1 MILSWAKGCASS
13 SKEVIPEKRQK
24 ISSEKGSFTCLQC
37 FELHLKG
44 KRDERY
50 KSVCRTDHSTVQRHK
65 NRWHSIPGS
74 KLCTI
79 VPTAAKEVS
88 SLKLKYAKQNVSEVT
103 TPEERNTS
111 TTSSQIISIDPVHS
125 TAAAQGKNNL
135 ELATPSYEEYLDE
148 LESNT
153 ENEENK
159 FMEALSPIEPLE
171 PLEACSNEPQLMTE
185 SSDKETLD
193 GIEISGMDTQSTLLS
208 FRTEKLDATKK
219 NSTVDMDAIMTEI
232 NKLSLKVDD
241 IGAKHRSLQQLV
253 FEDPETGRQVAAM
266 KKANNI
272 NELVEASKPIQW
284 FYDEKSG
291 CAVLRCL
298 PCYELHLKAKPTLAD
313 LTPLQAQRI
322 LNPRSSGTFATGIF
336 LKKEIA
342 SLLIKGHNRTWYR
355 EKNMLIDHMCII
367 GNGSETH
374 KIAMEAYKQ
383 ALKSN
388 NENATT
394 ATHLFKAAIVDLK
407 LGAAARNFEVLVSL
421 LANCSVNVG
430 NIGHGRN
437 LFNDILYCLE
447 KSMNKKTAEFL
458 NQPLPS
464 TFLPPH
470 FWVTIDKATPARTTN
485 QAVLVVA
492 RDKNGI
498 PSPIPVAAPTIY
510 TEFTEASY
518 DILALKLL
526 EAISDNFSPQIL
538 ERLCGV
544 AADGPYQASGFRSSL
559 FRQLEIPEHVDKV
572 IALPIT
578 WDTAHVLNLA
588 VTEVRDAI
596 SPGGEHFRRFI
607 KRCNVFNHVLA
618 NGKGFAFLQ
627 MVDSTARRPV
637 SYATQ
642 RFMSSSYEQWLKI
655 EQSYQSYWQ
664 AFELLHP
671 RRDEDEEWQY
681 MIAGSDFVADLLS
694 FLDIMDP
701 IIDLMLRAQSL
712 DTPIWKLQMW
722 WPEVREILLKAVKGN
737 PLVFPRLSKVEHSL
751 IPGLKFKGVELLQGW
766 LITKDNGKNAD
777 GNSRFTWHLRD
788 SKDIEEDR
796 KNLAKE
802 LCEALNIRIESLA
815 EKSPSTFE
823 VFDAANLV
831 KLHCGKRVNKE
842 IKYFVDE
849 GEYEVYGVEECKRIL
864 TTISELKHVKESGM
878 NFDSRMAYLYM
889 SRIKNAVKA
898 GIWNGKCP
906 EWFIISQNNVNLHT
920 QNATLE
926 EFEEE
931 ESNTLDCQF
940 KMVFSNGKVMKVR
953 LHEQRMYQSFYN
965 NEEICH
971 IASKPSCALIDILLA
986 KGGPEAIAESFYSS
1000 MRSQQQSGGQSNE
1013 TLARRT
1019 KLQWALPSLQ
1029 NCKNIIKDGIK
1040 TYIQGDD
1047 KLRPHRQNTFFSSR
1061 NKDYVVSKVIDRIDS
1076 DKGRCPFLSDN

>member
-1 MILSWAKGCASS
+1 MYGRVYLNRLIDLKSS
-13 SKEVIPEKRQK
+13 S
-24 ISSEKGSFTCLQC
+24 
-37 FELHLKG
+37 
-44 KRDERY
+44 
-50 KSVCRTDHSTVQRHK
+50 
-65 NRWHSIPGS
+65 
-74 KLCTI
+74 
-79 VPTAAKEVS
+79 
-88 SLKLKYAKQNVSEVT
+88 
-103 TPEERNTS
+103 
-111 TTSSQIISIDPVHS
+111 
-125 TAAAQGKNNL
+125 
-135 ELATPSYEEYLDE
+135 
-148 LESNT
+148 
-153 ENEENK
+153 
-159 FMEALSPIEPLE
+159 
-171 PLEACSNEPQLMTE
+171 
-185 SSDKETLD
+185 
-193 GIEISGMDTQSTLLS
+193 
-208 FRTEKLDATKK
+208 
-219 NSTVDMDAIMTEI
+219 
-232 NKLSLKVDD
+232 
-241 IGAKHRSLQQLV
+241 
-253 FEDPETGRQVAAM
+253 
-266 KKANNI
+266 
-272 NELVEASKPIQW
+272 
-284 FYDEKSG
+284 
-291 CAVLRCL
+291 
-298 PCYELHLKAKPTLAD
+298 D
-313 LTPLQAQRI
+313 LTRI
-322 LNPRSSGTFATGIF
+322 TLWFTSVACKCDQQNPVFSG
-336 LKKEIA
+336 
-342 SLLIKGHNRTWYR
+342 
-355 EKNMLIDHMCII
+355 
-367 GNGSETH
+367 
-374 KIAMEAYKQ
+374 
-383 ALKSN
+383 
-388 NENATT
+388 
-394 ATHLFKAAIVDLK
+394 
-407 LGAAARNFEVLVSL
+407 
-421 LANCSVNVG
+421 
-430 NIGHGRN
+430 
-437 LFNDILYCLE
+437 
-447 KSMNKKTAEFL
+447 
-458 NQPLPS
+458 
-464 TFLPPH
+464 
-470 FWVTIDKATPARTTN
+470 
-485 QAVLVVA
+485 
-492 RDKNGI
+492 
-498 PSPIPVAAPTIY
+498 
-510 TEFTEASY
+510 
-518 DILALKLL
+518 
-526 EAISDNFSPQIL
+526 
-538 ERLCGV
+538 
-544 AADGPYQASGFRSSL
+544 
-559 FRQLEIPEHVDKV
+559 LEIPLHAGTKK
-572 IALPIT
+572 L
-578 WDTAHVLNLA
+578 L
-588 VTEVRDAI
+588 
-596 SPGGEHFRRFI
+596 
-607 KRCNVFNHVLA
+607 C
-618 NGKGFAFLQ
+618 
-627 MVDSTARRPV
+627 
-637 SYATQ
+637 TQ
-642 RFMSSSYEQWLKI
+642 GTTRMSSKI
-655 EQSYQSYWQ
+655 CTRPGQTLGKQSVSKFFYFLWSVFYTQIQ
-664 AFELLHP
+664 L
-671 RRDEDEEWQY
+671 
-681 MIAGSDFVADLLS
+681 AG
-694 FLDIMDP
+694 
-701 IIDLMLRAQSL
+701 AQSL

-722 WPEVREILLKAVKGN
+722 WPKVREILLKAVKGN